1 MNRIL
6 LGALTALIITS
17 GIYAEPDGE
26 KILEECLIEANDRGY
41 DIESDAFA
49 ERVAN
54 AILEEDEDTMLEI
67 CPQTF
72 NKYDD

>member
-1 MNRIL
+1 MKRIL
-6 LGALTALIITS
+6 FGAIAALILST

-26 KILEECLIEANDRGY
+26 QILEECLIEAHGRGY

-49 ERVAN
+49 ERVGTAIAN
-54 AILEEDEDTMLEI
+54 EDSDTMMEV

-72 NKYDD
+72 QKYDD

>member
-17 GIYAEPDGE
+17 GIYAEADGE
-26 KILEECLIEANDRGY
+26 KILEECLIEANGRGY

-67 CPQTF
+67 CPSTF